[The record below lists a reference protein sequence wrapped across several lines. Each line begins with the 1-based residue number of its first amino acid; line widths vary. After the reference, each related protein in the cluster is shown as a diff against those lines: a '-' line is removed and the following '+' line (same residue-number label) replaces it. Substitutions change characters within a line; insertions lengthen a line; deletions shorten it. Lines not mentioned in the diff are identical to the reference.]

1 MIYTF
6 GDGFAAGHIWPE
18 WPQLI
23 ELLTSTEVNN
33 FGHIGAGNEYI
44 FNCAVKSALTANTQ
58 DLFLIQWA
66 DPIRFDKLIVNDCAV
81 ELSIITNTI
90 SLLDLTHLYRLRHQ

>member
-23 ELLTSTEVNN
+23 ELITATKVDN

-44 FNCAVKSALTANTQ
+44 FNCVVKTAANANKN
-58 DLFLIQWA
+58 DLFFIQWA
-66 DPIRFDKLIVNDCAV
+66 NPLRFDKLIN
-81 ELSIITNTI
+81 LMKYNF
-90 SLLDLTHLYRLRHQ
+90 